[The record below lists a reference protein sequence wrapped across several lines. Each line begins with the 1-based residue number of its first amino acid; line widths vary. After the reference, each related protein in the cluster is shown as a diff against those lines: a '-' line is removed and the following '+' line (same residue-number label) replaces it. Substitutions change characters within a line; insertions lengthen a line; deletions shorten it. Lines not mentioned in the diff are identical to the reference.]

1 MTDPYTSALVGYT
14 PPTPGA
20 IQDMHA
26 PDAVSAMVKLAETRK
41 YYEDRVY
48 RRLCMLQTDYTPSDS
63 SDVYNIYE
71 LQKVENAIAERYK
84 RELDWFKADANK
96 VLTMPPAEHKK
107 CRAEVEDMCAFS
119 RDHALYLGLQSAF
132 DEVLSKWVSNIEA
145 RAEEVRVQEAQTTL
159 LEAKVA
165 ECPVDVQW

>member
-1 MTDPYTSALVGYT
+1 MTGDHTSKVTVYT

-26 PDAVSAMVKLAETRK
+26 PDAVSAMVKLAEARK

-48 RRLCMLQTDYTPSDS
+48 RRKCMLQTDYSPSDS

-84 RELDWFKADANK
+84 RELDWFKADTNK

-119 RDHALYLGLQSAF
+119 RDHAFYLGLQSAF
-132 DEVLSKWVSNIEA
+132 DEVLSKWVGNIEA
-145 RAEEVRVQEAQTTL
+145 RASEVRAQEAMTAQ
-159 LEAKVA
+159 LEAKVP
-165 ECPVDVQW
+165 ECPLVAPW